1 MLDRLLFD
9 HPKDIGE
16 TYPEHAGHAFTIGFK
31 LIAAGCACLIHALLP
46 ALFVRTASNTVN
58 GIVALMNSRTDAAAE
73 TNVSS
78 TPTALSQAS

>member
-31 LIAAGCACLIHALLP
+31 LIAAGCACLVHALLP

-58 GIVALMNSRTDAAAE
+58 GIVALMNSRTEPAE
-73 TNVSS
+73 KGISSAPTTLTQVS
-78 TPTALSQAS
+78 